1 MEIRVLGP
9 MEASH
14 EGTLLNLGG
23 RMQRLVLA
31 LLVSRANEA
40 VSTDH
45 IVDDVWLD
53 RPPRTARRTVQTYI
67 ATLRGVLEPCRPGT
81 LTARRPGY
89 AVNLDEDSLDA
100 IRFERLLHEG
110 RALAATDPESAVRLL
125 READDL
131 WRGDAYAELGGA
143 MALTTE
149 VHRLHE
155 LRLTAIEARVDTEL
169 VLGAHSAL
177 VPELEALV
185 DSHPLREGL
194 RGQLMTALHRSGRQA
209 EALRVYQRTR
219 HVLGEELGI
228 EPSPEL
234 RRIEDQILMQDG
246 TLDLP
251 SPVEPR
257 PYVPKVRY
265 AETSDGVRIA
275 HYAIGS
281 GDVDL
286 VYVPGWVSNIETMW
300 EHPLPARFLRMLA
313 SMGRLICFD
322 KRGTGLS
329 DRVPVDQLPD
339 LEKRTDDVRAVLDA
353 TGSERAVIFGVSEG
367 GPMAA
372 LFAATH
378 PERTAGLI
386 LYGAYAARKP
396 SAEYP
401 WAPSADARN
410 RWLNFIEQEWGG
422 EVDLRTLAPSMSD
435 DDEFRAYW
443 SRYLR
448 SGASPSA
455 AVALGRMNTEADIR
469 GVVGSIS
476 APTLVLH
483 RTGDLDSPVEG
494 SRWLA
499 ANIPVARLVEF
510 EGIDHL
516 PQISSDEI
524 MDAIKAFVDELAP
537 ASKAGVQPATNR

>member
-14 EGTLLNLGG
+14 EGTPLNLGG

-31 LLVSRANEA
+31 MLVARANEA
-40 VSTDH
+40 VSTDR
-45 IVDDVWLD
+45 IVDEVWID
-53 RPPRTARRTVQTYI
+53 TPPRTARRTVQTYI
-67 ATLRGVLEPCRPGT
+67 ATLRGVFEPCRPGT
-81 LTARRPGY
+81 LTPRRPGY
-89 AVNLDEDSLDA
+89 TVNLDEDSLDT
-100 IRFERLLHEG
+100 IRFENLIHEG
-110 RALAATDPESAVRLL
+110 RARAATDPATAARLL

-143 MALTTE
+143 LALTTE

-155 LRLTAIEARVDTEL
+155 LRMTAIEARVDMEL
-169 VLGAHSAL
+169 ALGAHNAL
-177 VPELEALV
+177 VPDLEALI

-194 RGQLMTALHRSGRQA
+194 RAQLMTALYRAGRQA

-234 RRIEDQILMQDG
+234 RRIEDQILRQDT

-251 SPVEPR
+251 SSTESLPVVPR
-257 PYVPKVRY
+257 VRY
-265 AETSDGVRIA
+265 AETSDGVHIA

-300 EHPLPARFLRMLA
+300 EIPAYVRYLERLA
-313 SMGRLICFD
+313 SIGRLICFD

-329 DRVPVDQLPD
+329 DRVPINELPD
-339 LEKRTDDVRAVLDA
+339 LERRTDDVRAVLDA
-353 TGSERAVIFGVSEG
+353 VGSERAVLFGVSEG

-372 LFAATH
+372 LFASTY

-386 LYGAYAARKP
+386 LYGSYAARTA
-396 SAEYP
+396 SVEYP
-401 WAPSADARN
+401 WAPSEAARN
-410 RWLNFIEQEWGG
+410 RWLSYVEREWGS
-422 EVDLRTLAPSMSD
+422 EVDLRTLAPSMI
-435 DDEFRAYW
+435 DDEVFRASW

-448 SGASPSA
+448 SAASPTA

-469 GVVGSIS
+469 GVVDSIS
-476 APTLVLH
+476 APTLVMH
-483 RTGDLDSPVEG
+483 RTGDLDVPVEG

-499 ANIPVARLVEF
+499 ANIPDARLVEF

-516 PQISSDEI
+516 PQISMDEI
-524 MDAIKAFVDELAP
+524 INAVETFIDGLPSTSTGSA
-537 ASKAGVQPATNR
+537 

>member
-31 LLVSRANEA
+31 VLVSRANEA
-40 VSTDH
+40 VSTDR
-45 IVDDVWLD
+45 IVDDVWFD
-53 RPPRTARRTVQTYI
+53 TPPRTARRTVQTYI

-100 IRFERLLHEG
+100 IRFERLIHEG
-110 RALAATDPESAVRLL
+110 RALAATDPEAAVRLL

-143 MALTTE
+143 MALTAE

-177 VPELEALV
+177 IPELEALV

-194 RGQLMTALHRSGRQA
+194 RGQLMTALYRSGRQA

-234 RRIEDQILMQDG
+234 RRIEDQILMQDA

-251 SPVEPR
+251 SSAEHHPF
-257 PYVPKVRY
+257 VPKVRY
-265 AETSDGVRIA
+265 AETSDGVKIA

-281 GDVDL
+281 GDVDI
-286 VYVPGWVSNIETMW
+286 VYVPGWVSNIETVW
-300 EHPLPARFLRMLA
+300 EHPLPARFLRRLA

-329 DRVPVDQLPD
+329 DRVPIDELPD
-339 LEKRTDDVRAVLDA
+339 LEKRTDDVRTVLDA
-353 TGSERAVIFGVSEG
+353 VGSERAVVFGVSEG
-367 GPMAA
+367 GLMAA
-372 LFAATH
+372 LFAATR

-386 LYGAYAARKP
+386 LYGSYAARKP

-401 WAPSADARN
+401 WAPSAEARN
-410 RWLNFIEQEWGG
+410 RWLSFIEREWGS
-422 EVDLRTLAPSMSD
+422 EVDLRSFAPSMSD
-435 DDEFRAYW
+435 DAEFREYW

-469 GVVGSIS
+469 GVVGSIHV
-476 APTLVLH
+476 PTLVLH
-483 RTGDLDSPVEG
+483 RTGDLDAPVEG
-494 SRWLA
+494 GRWLA
-499 ANIPVARLVEF
+499 ANIPGARLVEF
-510 EGIDHL
+510 EGADHL
-516 PQISSDEI
+516 PQISSGEI
-524 MDAIKAFVDELAP
+524 MDAIGAFVDGLAP
-537 ASKAGVQPATNR
+537 A

>member
-9 MEASH
+9 LEAGH

-31 LLVSRANEA
+31 VLVSRVNEA
-40 VSTDH
+40 VSTDR
-45 IVDDVWLD
+45 IVDEVWPD
-53 RPPRTARRTVQTYI
+53 TPPRTAHRTVQAYI
-67 ATLRGVLEPCRPGT
+67 ATLRGILEPCRPGT

-89 AVNLDEDSLDA
+89 VASLDEDSLDA
-100 IRFERLLHEG
+100 IRYEQLIHEG
-110 RALAATDPESAVRLL
+110 RARAVVDPASAAKLL
-125 READDL
+125 RDADGL
-131 WRGDAYAELGGA
+131 WRGDAYAELGGTP
-143 MALTTE
+143 ALTIE
-149 VHRLHE
+149 VQRLHE
-155 LRLTAIEARVDTEL
+155 LRLTAIEARVDAEL
-169 VLGAHSAL
+169 ALRSHSAL

-185 DSHPLREGL
+185 DGHPLREGL
-194 RGQLMTALHRSGRQA
+194 RAQLMTALYRSGRQA

-234 RRIEDQILMQDG
+234 RRIEDQILRQDA

-251 SPVEPR
+251 SSVESNL
-257 PYVPKVRY
+257 YVPRVRY
-265 AETSDGVRIA
+265 AETSDGVQIA

-286 VYVPGWVSNIETMW
+286 VYLPGWVSNIETMW
-300 EHPLPARFLRMLA
+300 EHPLPVRFLRRLA

-329 DRVPVDQLPD
+329 DRVPIDELPD

-353 TGSERAVIFGVSEG
+353 VGSERAVLFGVSEG

-372 LFAATH
+372 LFAATR

-386 LYGAYAARKP
+386 LYGSYATRTA

-401 WAPSADARN
+401 WAPSIEARN
-410 RWLNFIEQEWGG
+410 RWLSFIEREWGG

-435 DDEFRAYW
+435 DDEFRKYW

-448 SGASPSA
+448 SGASPTA
-455 AVALGRMNTEADIR
+455 AVALGRMNTEVDIR
-469 GVVGSIS
+469 DIVGSIS
-476 APTLVLH
+476 TPTLVLH
-483 RTGDLDSPVEG
+483 RTGDLDAPVEG

-499 ANIPVARLVEF
+499 SNIPDARLVEF
-510 EGIDHL
+510 EGVDHL

-524 MDAIKAFVDELAP
+524 MDAIGIFIDDLP
-537 ASKAGVQPATNR
+537 SASRRLG

>member
-14 EGTLLNLGG
+14 EGRPLNLGG

-31 LLVSRANEA
+31 VLVSRVNEP
-40 VSTDH
+40 VSTDR
-45 IVDDVWLD
+45 IVDEVWSDTL
-53 RPPRTARRTVQTYI
+53 PRTARRTVQTYV
-67 ATLRGVLEPCRPGT
+67 ANLRGILEPCRPGT
-81 LTARRPGY
+81 LSARRPGY
-89 AVNLDEDSLDA
+89 VVNLDEASLDA
-100 IRFERLLHEG
+100 IRFERLIREG
-110 RALAATDPESAVRLL
+110 RARATEDPASAAHLL

-131 WRGDAYAELGGA
+131 WHGDAYAELGGSP
-143 MALTTE
+143 ALTIE
-149 VHRLHE
+149 VQRLHE
-155 LRLTAIEARVDTEL
+155 MRLAAIETRVDAEL
-169 VLGAHSAL
+169 ALGYHNAL

-194 RGQLMTALHRSGRQA
+194 RAQLMTALYRSGRQA

-234 RRIEDQILMQDG
+234 RRIEDQILAQDAS
-246 TLDLP
+246 LDPPL
-251 SPVEPR
+251 STEPH
-257 PYVPKVRY
+257 PFVPKVRY
-265 AETSDGVRIA
+265 AETSDGVMIA

-300 EHPLPARFLRMLA
+300 EHPLPARFLRRLA

-329 DRVPVDQLPD
+329 DRVPIDGLPD
-339 LEKRTDDVRAVLDA
+339 LEKRSDDVRTVLDA
-353 TGSERAVIFGVSEG
+353 VGSERAVVFGVSEG
-367 GPMAA
+367 GLMAA

-378 PERTAGLI
+378 PERAAGLI
-386 LYGAYAARKP
+386 LHGAYAARKP

-401 WAPSADARN
+401 WAPSTEARN
-410 RWLNFIEQEWGG
+410 RWLKFVEKEWGS
-422 EVDLRTLAPSMSD
+422 EVDLQSFAPSMAD
-435 DDEFRAYW
+435 DAEFRAYW

-469 GVVGSIS
+469 GVVESITV
-476 APTLVLH
+476 PTLVLH
-483 RTGDLDSPVEG
+483 RTGDLDAPVEG
-494 SRWLA
+494 GRWLA
-499 ANIPVARLVEF
+499 ANIPGARLVEF
-510 EGIDHL
+510 EGADHL

-524 MDAIKAFVDELAP
+524 MDAIETFIDGLP
-537 ASKAGVQPATNR
+537 QATTGPT

>member
-9 MEASH
+9 MEAEH
-14 EGTLLNLGG
+14 GGVLLNLGG

-31 LLVSRANEA
+31 VLVARANEV
-40 VSTDH
+40 VSTDR
-45 IVDDVWLD
+45 IVDDLWLD
-53 RPPRTARRTVQTYI
+53 TPPRTARRTVQTYI

-89 AVNLDEDSLDA
+89 AVNLDEDRLDA
-100 IRFERLLHEG
+100 IRFENLIHEG
-110 RALAATDPESAVRLL
+110 RACAVADPETAADLL
-125 READDL
+125 RQADDL

-143 MALTTE
+143 LALTAE
-149 VHRLHE
+149 VQRLHE
-155 LRLTAIEARVDTEL
+155 LRMTAIEARIDVEL
-169 VLGAHSAL
+169 ALGAHNAL

-194 RGQLMTALHRSGRQA
+194 RAQLMTALYRAGRQA

-219 HVLGEELGI
+219 HVLGEELGL

-234 RRIEDQILMQDG
+234 RRIEDQILRQDA

-251 SPVEPR
+251 ASVESRPIVPR
-257 PYVPKVRY
+257 VRY
-265 AETSDGVRIA
+265 AETSDGVHIA

-286 VYVPGWVSNIETMW
+286 VYIPGWVSNIETMW
-300 EHPLPARFLRMLA
+300 EIPTYVRYLERLA
-313 SMGRLICFD
+313 SIGRLICFD

-329 DRVPVDQLPD
+329 DRVPINELPD

-353 TGSERAVIFGVSEG
+353 VGSERAVLFGVSEA

-372 LFAATH
+372 LFAATY

-386 LYGAYAARKP
+386 LYGSYAARKA
-396 SAEYP
+396 SVEYP
-401 WAPSADARN
+401 WAPSEAARN
-410 RWLNFIEQEWGG
+410 RWLSYVEREWGS
-422 EVDLRTLAPSMSD
+422 EVDLRTLAPSMID
-435 DDEFRAYW
+435 DEEFRASW

-448 SGASPSA
+448 SAASPAA
-455 AVALGRMNTEADIR
+455 AVALGRMNTEVDIR
-469 GVVGSIS
+469 GVVSSIS
-476 APTLVLH
+476 APTLVMH
-483 RTGDLDSPVEG
+483 RTGDLDVPVEG

-499 ANIPVARLVEF
+499 ANISDARLVEF

-516 PQISSDEI
+516 PQISMDEI
-524 MDAIKAFVDELAP
+524 INAVETFIDGLPSTSIGSA
-537 ASKAGVQPATNR
+537 